1 MKMGFG
7 EFGYDGF
14 APQQESES
22 FPRAQSM
29 AGLWRLSQS
38 RPKITGK
45 GTETMPR
52 DIFSEWNRTDNC
64 VMMS

>member
-1 MKMGFG
+1 MRPCPLPTKMGDG
-7 EFGYDGF
+7 ECGYDGLI
-14 APQQESES
+14 PQQESES

-45 GTETMPR
+45 GIETIPSA
-52 DIFSEWNRTDNC
+52 IFSE
-64 VMMS
+64 